1 MPISMELRNMILNS
15 ASTDE
20 LREKASEEGMRT
32 LRNDALLKLKKGVT
46 TPEEI
51 LRVTIQT

>member
-1 MPISMELRNMILNS
+1 MELRNMILNA

-32 LRNDALLKLKKGVT
+32 LREDALLKLKKGVT
-46 TPEEI
+46 SPEEI
-51 LRVTIQT
+51 LRLTIQT